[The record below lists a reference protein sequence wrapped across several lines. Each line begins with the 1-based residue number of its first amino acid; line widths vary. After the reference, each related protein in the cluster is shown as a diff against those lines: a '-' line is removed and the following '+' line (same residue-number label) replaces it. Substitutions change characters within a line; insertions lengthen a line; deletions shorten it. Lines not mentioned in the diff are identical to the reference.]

1 MNEGERKW
9 KPVEGFGSVENDRI
23 IRGEILGGMKVDD
36 LAVGKTLTLRT
47 ENRVYRLE
55 RRVDGL
61 YLSGHPEHCPEPT
74 LVTIHGSTFG
84 GSMIKAG
91 YIGRGMDLEYHIV
104 GKSPREIVTTS
115 EIGDIEIV
123 GEEREKSKED
133 L

>member
-1 MNEGERKW
+1 MNEGEPKW
-9 KPVEGFGSVENDRI
+9 KPVEGLGSLENERI
-23 IRGEILGGMKVDD
+23 IRGEILGGMKVED
-36 LAVGKTLTLRT
+36 LSVGKTLKLTT

-55 RRVDGL
+55 RRADGL

-74 LVTIHGSTFG
+74 PVTIHGSTFG

-115 EIGDIEIV
+115 EIGDIEII